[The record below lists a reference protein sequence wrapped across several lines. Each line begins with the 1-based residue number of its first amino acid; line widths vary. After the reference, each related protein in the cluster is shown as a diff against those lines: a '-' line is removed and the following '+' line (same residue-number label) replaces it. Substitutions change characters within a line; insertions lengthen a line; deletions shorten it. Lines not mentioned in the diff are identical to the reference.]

1 MLTIIWVFSESPSF
15 CSGKVLLRCW
25 RLLTD
30 QGGGCW
36 RLGWLWQFLKIRQE
50 WSLLPSI
57 DSSLHKWFLCSR
69 QGCWIAFLPRVELLS
84 KLQSILLN
92 SAAALATTITVVQ
105 LLSHVWLCV
114 TPWAVARQASLS
126 LTISQSL
133 LKFMSIAS
141 WCHPAISSSDT
152 LFSFCS
158 QSFLASG
165 SFPVS
170 QLSTSGGQSIGASVS
185 VLPMNI
191 QGWFPLG
198 LTGLISML
206 SKGLSRVFS
215 STFAVISTNFT
226 TSLPV
231 VYSISRNH
239 FLYSLIKSNSSST
252 SFNNNVKVWNTVR
265 IT

>member
-141 WCHPAISSSDT
+141 WCHPAISSSDA
-152 LFSFCS
+152 LFSFFNLS
-158 QSFLASG
+158 QHRGLF
-165 SFPVS
+165 
-170 QLSTSGGQSIGASVS
+170 
-185 VLPMNI
+185 
-191 QGWFPLG
+191 QG
-198 LTGLISML
+198 
-206 SKGLSRVFS
+206 V
-215 STFAVISTNFT
+215 
-226 TSLPV
+226 
-231 VYSISRNH
+231 
-239 FLYSLIKSNSSST
+239 SSSHQ
-252 SFNNNVKVWNTVR
+252 VAKVLEL
-265 IT
+265 

>member
-1 MLTIIWVFSESPSF
+1 MYINYKIVYCWRMLTIIWVFSESPSF

-105 LLSHVWLCV
+105 LLSHVWLFV
-114 TPWAVARQASLS
+114 TPWTAAYQGSCPS
-126 LTISQSL
+126 
-133 LKFMSIAS
+133 
-141 WCHPAISSSDT
+141 
-152 LFSFCS
+152 
-158 QSFLASG
+158 
-165 SFPVS
+165 SFP
-170 QLSTSGGQSIGASVS
+170 GAC
-185 VLPMNI
+185 LN
-191 QGWFPLG
+191 
-198 LTGLISML
+198 
-206 SKGLSRVFS
+206 
-215 STFAVISTNFT
+215 
-226 TSLPV
+226 
-231 VYSISRNH
+231 
-239 FLYSLIKSNSSST
+239 
-252 SFNNNVKVWNTVR
+252 
-265 IT
+265 